1 MPHIMIGA
9 KKGWLARLNHAPLN
23 SNYRK
28 EWGRISA
35 TYNVKLPNIVL
46 AMMTVWK
53 TQPQIL
59 FIQKATDLLM

>member
-35 TYNVKLPNIVL
+35 TLQREIAEHCSRYDDSMENSAADTLHTESN
-46 AMMTVWK
+46 
-53 TQPQIL
+53 
-59 FIQKATDLLM
+59 